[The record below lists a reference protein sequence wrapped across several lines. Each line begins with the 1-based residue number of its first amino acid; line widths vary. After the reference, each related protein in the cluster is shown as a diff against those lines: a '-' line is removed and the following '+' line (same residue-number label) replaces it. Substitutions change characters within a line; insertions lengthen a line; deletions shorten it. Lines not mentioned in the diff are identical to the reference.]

1 MSEIDDP
8 DAVEWTG
15 SHGEVLAVGVWW
27 FDPTGGY
34 GVLCVVARWLAL
46 RPAKAVQ
53 IILILNLDSGP
64 VVAV

>member
-1 MSEIDDP
+1 
-8 DAVEWTG
+8 
-15 SHGEVLAVGVWW
+15 VL
-27 FDPTGGY
+27 
-34 GVLCVVARWLAL
+34 LVVACWLAL